1 MLNEYLQQRA
11 LDLSTHKHTPA
22 EIENVIMNEAK
33 RFVRSKEQLIRCVRN
48 IISKKNQGFRPNK
61 KSKAILPY
69 NLRRRVM
76 DLYNEPLSP
85 SEIVGIFKAEE
96 NINVDIS
103 CIETTVR

>member
-1 MLNEYLQQRA
+1 MLDEYLQQRA

-22 EIENVIMNEAK
+22 EIENVIMDEVEG
-33 RFVRSKEQLIRCVRN
+33 FVNSEEQLIRCIKS
-48 IISKKNQGFRPNK
+48 IINKKNQGFRPNK

-76 DLYNEPLSP
+76 DLYNKPLSP
-85 SEIVGIFKAEE
+85 SEIVEIFKAEE

-103 CIETTVR
+103 CIEITVR